1 VAKSMSG
8 RQANPPARP
17 VGDGYMAREGHRSL
31 AGRHEHE
38 FDSLPG
44 RIAGW
49 AMSFGR
55 SRSTRLL
62 VDLAGVGPGD
72 RVVDVGCGPGLFLK
86 AAAERGATAVGVDPS
101 VRMRRLALRR
111 IPAGLRP
118 AVTVV
123 DGAAERLPL
132 ADGSATVAWAV
143 ASFHHWSDPDAG
155 LDEVRRVLAPG
166 GRLLIAER
174 LADQRGWFRG
184 HALTWEAA
192 EGLAAKVRRVGF
204 AEVAV
209 ARHQAGRRQLVVVAG
224 RHPADAA

>member
-1 VAKSMSG
+1 
-8 RQANPPARP
+8 
-17 VGDGYMAREGHRSL
+17 MAREGHRSL

-192 EGLAAKVRRVGF
+192 EGLAAKVRRAGF

>member
-123 DGAAERLPL
+123 DGAAERQPL
-132 ADGSATVAWAV
+132 
-143 ASFHHWSDPDAG
+143 SDPDAG

-192 EGLAAKVRRVGF
+192 EGLAAKVRRAGF